1 MKRPSSQRMAL
12 VAAAALIV
20 GAGGL
25 FTATRVDAWGSTGH
39 RFVGVAAMRALP
51 DELPAFLR
59 EPGAAAEVGEL
70 SREPDRSKGAGQPHD
85 RERDTAHFVDLDD
98 DGHVMNARGPTLSE
112 LPELKSEYDAQLLA
126 AGIEVNDAGYLPYAI
141 MDGYQQLA
149 RDFATWRVLNAAEAR
164 EQDAG
169 KRAWYREDRLRR
181 EALILRDI
189 GFLSHYIGDGA
200 QPHHMSIHYNGWG
213 DHPNPEGFTN
223 SRQTHGAFEGAFIR
237 RNMRLDAVEAAM
249 PAPNLDG
256 FEMRARMAT
265 YLNAT
270 LAEVVP
276 FYRLEKTGAFAANA
290 EASVLAPGAAF
301 ANARLAAGA
310 AELRDLITLAW
321 RAAGEQST
329 GWPAIKVA
337 EVEAGT
343 ADPWLAMIGED

>member
-1 MKRPSSQRMAL
+1 MKKLAL

-20 GAGGL
+20 GAGGV
-25 FTATRVDAWGSTGH
+25 FTATQVSAWGSTGH

-59 EPGAAAEVGEL
+59 TPGAVAEVGEL
-70 SREPDRSKGAGQPHD
+70 SREPDRTKGAGQPHD

-98 DGHVMNARGPTLSE
+98 NGHVMNSTGPTLSQ
-112 LPELKSEYDAQLLA
+112 LPTLKSEYDAQLAA

-141 MDGYQQLA
+141 MDGFQQLA

-164 EQDAG
+164 ELDPG
-169 KRAWYREDRLRR
+169 KRAWYREDRDRR

-189 GFLSHYIGDGA
+189 GYLSHYVGDGS

-213 DHPNPEGFTN
+213 DYPNPEGFTN
-223 SRQTHGAFEGAFIR
+223 SRQTHGMFEGAFIR
-237 RNMRLDAVEAAM
+237 RNARLDAIEAAM
-249 PAPNLDG
+249 AAPSLDG
-256 FEMRARMAT
+256 FDLRTRVAT

-270 LAEVVP
+270 LTQVVP
-276 FYRLEKTGAFAANA
+276 FYRLEKAGAFAADA
-290 EASVLAPGAAF
+290 EGATLEPGVAF
-301 ANARLAAGA
+301 ADARLAAGA
-310 AELRDLITLAW
+310 GELRDLITLAW
-321 RAAGEQST
+321 RAAGEQSI
-329 GWPAIKVA
+329 GWPAVKVA

>member
-1 MKRPSSQRMAL
+1 MKRPSSKQLAL
-12 VAAAALIV
+12 VAVAALIV

-25 FTATRVDAWGSTGH
+25 FTATQVDAWGATGH
-39 RFVGVAAMRALP
+39 RFVGVAAMRGLS

-59 EPGAAAEVGEL
+59 DPGAVAEVGEL

-98 DGHVMNARGPTLSE
+98 DGHVMTARGPTLSE

-126 AGIEVNDAGYLPYAI
+126 AGIDVNDAGYLPYAI
-141 MDGYQQLA
+141 MDAYQQLA
-149 RDFATWRVLNAAEAR
+149 RDFATWRVLSAAEGR
-164 EQDAG
+164 EPDPA

-189 GFLSHYIGDGA
+189 GYLSHYIGDGS

-213 DHPNPEGFTN
+213 DYPNPEGFTN
-223 SRQTHGAFEGAFIR
+223 ARSTHGAFEGAFIR

-249 PAPNLDG
+249 PAPSLDG

-276 FYRLEKTGAFAANA
+276 FYRLEKTGAFAADA
-290 EASVLAPGAAF
+290 EGEVLTPGVAF
-301 ANARLAAGA
+301 ATARLAAGA

-321 RAAGEQST
+321 RAAGEQSI
-329 GWPAIKVA
+329 GWPAVKVA